1 MGRLHDM
8 WQAFST
14 RCTSLTGL
22 SMKQLGVITA
32 ALLFVLMVCMV
43 VILPILLRS
52 NGRWVG
58 GAMKDRWVQRWFRG
72 GPSAACMCSSWGG
85 VCMAVLIPL
94 LINVALKRQG
104 WLRRITQE

>member
-52 NGRWVG
+52 NGRWVR
-58 GAMKDRWVQRWFRG
+58 GAMQDRWVQ
-72 GPSAACMCSSWGG
+72 PSDGLGAGNQQPAC
-85 VCMAVLIPL
+85 V
-94 LINVALKRQG
+94 
-104 WLRRITQE
+104 